1 MPKRKV
7 GPLPSANN
15 SFVNTLMNH
24 CKFMKKK
31 DKYGNTNRMLQTPK
45 HYENRCS
52 YHVLCFAILENV
64 LNSY

>member
-31 DKYGNTNRMLQTPK
+31 DKCGNTDRMQLHQNIMKTQVFIK
-45 HYENRCS
+45 FYS
-52 YHVLCFAILENV
+52 LLFSKTI
-64 LNSY
+64 